1 MHPGGHG
8 RMAHDHNEDDGD
20 PKTPGQ
26 ERQPAR
32 EYGTLTVFFPVPHTV
47 RCCEEGC
54 RAAYAAA
61 KWIARRKSLQRH
73 LELDHGARI
82 RRTINVCSICG
93 ETLGLRPASH
103 ACLAAANLAAP
114 HVALPRQCG
123 SCSMSFPTR
132 RGLSNHE
139 QWHRREAAL
148 AARRDLAAGAAS
160 GASEQDNDGTP
171 PTEQDSIEGPA
182 VDPPETPAVAT
193 EQAAD
198 QEPSPVAPRGTPAQ
212 SSDGEM
218 AEAPSQ
224 RTPTQSGRT
233 AAWATPSPTPSLL
246 SNRGSPGAPASEA
259 HEPAAMQELSPC
271 RPESQDH
278 DGSTHDFGTQEKHA
292 GTTRPEGSAW
302 GLEDET
308 AELRALSRLPE
319 SAGEWARF
327 ENILD
332 RAIAAATK
340 HLRLPV
346 RDSRQPRRN
355 RRRAVRLITEGPS
368 QLCPIDPHALQ
379 DHYSNLWS
387 PTTVDTSILR
397 SRLSATEDLGLCP
410 FSPEEVAAKLRKCE
424 STAPGEDCLTYH
436 HWRQVDPEGR
446 FLAAVYN
453 VCLQYRRT
461 PLSWKLTRTILIH
474 KKGDREDPT
483 NRRPIALGR
492 TIAKLYAGCLTTR
505 LQRWLGDHAVLSR
518 CQKGFLPHNGVFE
531 HNFVL
536 QGRLD
541 DAGTGGGELCVGFLD
556 FANAF
561 GSVAHQAL
569 VDAVRGAGVGEAFA
583 TIVED
588 LYRARPPASW
598 QQLALRGQ
606 SPSEP
611 VQGGDRQH
619 NILAYADDLTLLAA
633 DPTTLQSRLDRVT
646 ALSALLGLRL
656 NAAKCRSIH
665 LSGCH
670 PVGTRPTSF
679 TVGGDPIPALGD
691 FEGHK
696 FLGCPVGFRVLPDET
711 TVDEAIH
718 LGGKLLSSMLG
729 PWQRLDAIKTVL
741 YPALNF
747 AMWVGLASKGEWQRL
762 DEELRPLIKK
772 TPYVPARASNEYL
785 YGSSQAGRAGIP
797 LAAELSDI
805 CRVDGAFKLLTSTD
819 VEVLERAAGDLEG
832 VVLRRL
838 RRPANTEDMEAYLSG
853 ETEGDFRQT
862 STQVQSVRTEAR
874 KASRRLSVAWE
885 HGARIN
891 CGEASVS
898 ARNRHK
904 LVKTIRALLSTERD
918 RAPHDKPNQGKAM
931 VCVAADPAN
940 SHFMRSGRYTRFSD
954 WRFVHRA
961 WLNLLPLN
969 ATRLWAPAADKRC
982 RRCGYGEET
991 LPHVLCHCMRQS
1003 RAMTERHNTIV
1014 ARIKKAAL
1022 GRFTVIA
1029 ENQVVGTTSLK
1040 PDLVLA
1046 RGEEALILDVCCLFE
1061 NRLQTLQDAREAKE
1075 EKYAPAHGP
1084 LLHCLQDRP
1093 PCCHLAAPGQPTP
1106 ALLPGPAAAC
1116 TACCLSETPA
1126 LLGLTTAW
1134 NPVLPAC
1141 GVPVGPSLATGTVL
1155 GHNRLASALAIVHH
1169 GPGFL
1174 AATPGGPLASGPGLL

>member
-1 MHPGGHG
+1 MDPGGHG

-20 PKTPGQ
+20 PNTPGR

-32 EYGTLTVFFPVPHTV
+32 EDGTLTVFFPVPHTV

-61 KWIARRKSLQRH
+61 KWTARRQSLQRH
-73 LELDHGARI
+73 LELEHGTRI

-103 ACLAAANLAAP
+103 ACLLAADSTAP
-114 HVALPRQCG
+114 PAALPHQCG

-171 PTEQDSIEGPA
+171 PPPTEQDSTEGPA
-182 VDPPETPAVAT
+182 EDLPETPAVAT
-193 EQAAD
+193 EKAAD
-198 QEPSPVAPRGTPAQ
+198 QEPSPVAPRGTPGQ

-233 AAWATPSPTPSLL
+233 AASATPSPTPSLL
-246 SNRGSPGAPASEA
+246 SNRGIPGAPASEA
-259 HEPAAMQELSPC
+259 HEPAAMQELSPG
-271 RPESQDH
+271 RAESQDH
-278 DGSTHDFGTQEKHA
+278 DGSTQDFGTQEEHA
-292 GTTRPEGSAW
+292 GTMRPEGSAW

-308 AELRALSRLPE
+308 AELRVLSRLPE
-319 SAGEWARF
+319 SAGQWARF

-346 RDSRQPRRN
+346 RDSRQSRRREVNPDNPQQIQTLYRRN
-355 RRRAVRLITEGPS
+355 RRRAS
-368 QLCPIDPHALQ
+368 H
-379 DHYSNLWS
+379 LWS

-397 SRLSATEDLGLCP
+397 SRLPATEELDLCP

-424 STAPGEDCLTYH
+424 STAPGEDRLTYH

-453 VCLQYRRT
+453 LCLQYRRT
-461 PLSWKLTRTILIH
+461 PLSWKSARTILIH

-483 NRRPIALGR
+483 NWRPIALGR

-518 CQKGFLPHNGVFE
+518 CQKGFLPHDAVFE

-541 DAGTGGGELCVGFLD
+541 DARTGGGEVCVGFLD

-561 GSVAHQAL
+561 GSV
-569 VDAVRGAGVGEAFA
+569 

-588 LYRARPPASW
+588 LYRANTTCVVAAAGITEPITIGAG
-598 QQLALRGQ
+598 LRQGCPL
-606 SPSEP
+606 SGLFFNLVVDPVIRA

-646 ALSALLGLRL
+646 ALSARLGLRL
-656 NAAKCRSIH
+656 NAAKCRSLH
-665 LSGCH
+665 LSGRH

-679 TVGGDPIPALGD
+679 TAGGDPIPALGD

-696 FLGCPVGFRVLPDET
+696 FLGRPVGFRVLPDET

-718 LGGKLLSSMLG
+718 LGRKLLSSMLA
-729 PWQRLDAIKTVL
+729 PWQRLDAIKTFL

-747 AMWVGLASKGEWQRL
+747 AMRVGLASKGEWQRL
-762 DEELRPLIKK
+762 DEELRPLIRK
-772 TPYVPARASNEYL
+772 TLYVPARASNEYL
-785 YGSSQAGRAGIP
+785 YGSTQAGSAGIP

-805 CRVDGAFKLLTSTD
+805 CRVDGAFKLLTSSD
-819 VEVLERAAGDLEG
+819 VEVRERAAGDLEG
-832 VVLRRL
+832 V
-838 RRPANTEDMEAYLSG
+838 EAYLSG
-853 ETEGDFRQT
+853 ETEDDFRQM
-862 STQVQSVRTEAR
+862 STQVQSVWTEAR

-885 HGARIN
+885 LLEHGARIN
-891 CGEASVS
+891 CREASVS
-898 ARNRHK
+898 VRNRHK

-918 RAPHDKPNQGKAM
+918 RALHDKPNQGKAM

-940 SHFMRSGRYTRFSD
+940 SHFMRSGRYTRFTD

-961 WLNLLPLN
+961 RLNLLPLN

-1003 RAMTERHNTIV
+1003 RAMERHNTIV
-1014 ARIKKAAL
+1014 ARIKKAAS

-1029 ENQVVGTTSLK
+1029 ENQVVVTTSLK

-1046 RGEEALILDVCCLFE
+1046 RGEEALILDVGCPFE
-1061 NRLQTLQDAREAKE
+1061 NRLQAFQDARKAKE
-1075 EKYAPAHGP
+1075 EKYSPVQRH
-1084 LLHCLQDRP
+1084 LLRRFQRMTVDAVVVGCLGIR
-1093 PCCHLAAPGQPTP
+1093 GM
-1106 ALLPGPAAAC
+1106 
-1116 TACCLSETPA
+1116 
-1126 LLGLTTAW
+1126 
-1134 NPVLPAC
+1134 
-1141 GVPVGPSLATGTVL
+1141 
-1155 GHNRLASALAIVHH
+1155 IV
-1169 GPGFL
+1169 
-1174 AATPGGPLASGPGLL
+1174 

>member
-1 MHPGGHG
+1 MATACTSPYCKRCGLFGHE
-8 RMAHDHNEDDGD
+8 ADG
-20 PKTPGQ
+20 
-26 ERQPAR
+26 
-32 EYGTLTVFFPVPHTV
+32 
-47 RCCEEGC
+47 CEEECERCGGSHGTREC
-54 RAAYAAA
+54 FRKKSYVAAV
-61 KWIARRKSLQRH
+61 RGSP
-73 LELDHGARI
+73 
-82 RRTINVCSICG
+82 
-93 ETLGLRPASH
+93 PASS
-103 ACLAAANLAAP
+103 ATIRPSPLPKMTAVKSNLQVLKPPAQRSSPLASSSDIPGRSNYTNL
-114 HVALPRQCG
+114 
-123 SCSMSFPTR
+123 MITR
-132 RGLSNHE
+132 DVFEYAQAKTGLSNHE

-171 PTEQDSIEGPA
+171 PTEQDSTEGPA
-182 VDPPETPAVAT
+182 EDPPETPAVAT

-198 QEPSPVAPRGTPAQ
+198 QEPSPVAPRGTPGQ

-233 AAWATPSPTPSLL
+233 AASATPPPTPSLL
-246 SNRGSPGAPASEA
+246 SNRGSPGASASEA
-259 HEPAAMQELSPC
+259 HEPAAMQELSPG
-271 RPESQDH
+271 RAESQNH
-278 DGSTHDFGTQEKHA
+278 DRSTQDFGTQEEHA

-346 RDSRQPRRN
+346 GDSRQSRRREVNPDNPQQIQTLYRRN

-397 SRLSATEDLGLCP
+397 SRLPATEELDLCP

-424 STAPGEDCLTYH
+424 SKSPWEDRLTYH

-453 VCLQYRRT
+453 
-461 PLSWKLTRTILIH
+461 
-474 KKGDREDPT
+474 
-483 NRRPIALGR
+483 
-492 TIAKLYAGCLTTR
+492 
-505 LQRWLGDHAVLSR
+505 RWLGDHAVLSR
-518 CQKGFLPHNGVFE
+518 CQKGFLPHDGVFE

-541 DAGTGGGELCVGFLD
+541 DARTGGGELCVGFLD
-556 FANAF
+556 FANTF

-569 VDAVRGAGVGEAFA
+569 VDAVRRAGAGEAFA

-588 LYRARPPASW
+588 LYRANTTCVVAAAGITEPITIGAG
-598 QQLALRGQ
+598 LRQGCPL
-606 SPSEP
+606 SGLLFNLVVDPVIRA

-646 ALSALLGLRL
+646 ALSARLGLRL
-656 NAAKCRSIH
+656 NAAKCRSLH
-665 LSGCH
+665 LSGRH
-670 PVGTRPTSF
+670 PVGTRPTPF

-696 FLGCPVGFRVLPDET
+696 FLGRPVGFRVLPDET

-718 LGGKLLSSMLG
+718 LGRKLLSSMLA
-729 PWQRLDAIKTVL
+729 PWQRLDALKTFL
-741 YPALNF
+741 HPALNF
-747 AMWVGLASKGEWQRL
+747 AMRVGLASKGEWQRL
-762 DEELRPLIKK
+762 DEELRPLIK
-772 TPYVPARASNEYL
+772 TLYVPARASNEYL
-785 YGSSQAGRAGIP
+785 YGGSQAGSAGIP

-805 CRVDGAFKLLTSTD
+805 CRVDGAFKLLMSTD
-819 VEVLERAAGDLEG
+819 VEVRERAAGDLEG
-832 VVLRRL
+832 VVSRRL

-853 ETEGDFRQT
+853 ETEGDFRLT
-862 STQVQSVRTEAR
+862 STQVQSVWSMAR
-874 KASRRLSVAWE
+874 KASRRLSVAWELLE

-918 RAPHDKPNQGKAM
+918 RALHDKPNQGKAM

-940 SHFMRSGRYTRFSD
+940 YHFMRSGRYTRFTD

-961 WLNLLPLN
+961 RLNFLPLN

-991 LPHVLCHCMRQS
+991 LPHVLCHCMRQN

-1046 RGEEALILDVCCLFE
+1046 RGEEALLLDVCCPFE
-1061 NRLQTLQDAREAKE
+1061 NRLQAFQDARKAKE
-1075 EKYAPAHGP
+1075 EKYAPVQRHLLRRFQRVTVDAVVVGSLGTWDQGNDRVMRRLCSSQYLRTLKRLRISDTISASTKIFRAHI
-1084 LLHCLQDRP
+1084 
-1093 PCCHLAAPGQPTP
+1093 
-1106 ALLPGPAAAC
+1106 
-1116 TACCLSETPA
+1116 
-1126 LLGLTTAW
+1126 
-1134 NPVLPAC
+1134 
-1141 GVPVGPSLATGTVL
+1141 GT
-1155 GHNRLASALAIVHH
+1155 
-1169 GPGFL
+1169 F
-1174 AATPGGPLASGPGLL
+1174 

>member
-1 MHPGGHG
+1 MDPGGLG

-20 PKTPGQ
+20 PNTPGR

-32 EYGTLTVFFPVPHTV
+32 EDGTLTVFFPVPHTV

-61 KWIARRKSLQRH
+61 KWTARRQSLQWH
-73 LELDHGARI
+73 LELEHGARI

-103 ACLAAANLAAP
+103 ACLAAADSTAP
-114 HVALPRQCG
+114 PCCPATPVWQLHNVLPHKEGLEQPRTVAQEG
-123 SCSMSFPTR
+123 GGTSS
-132 RGLSNHE
+132 
-139 QWHRREAAL
+139 
-148 AARRDLAAGAAS
+148 
-160 GASEQDNDGTP
+160 QDNDGTP
-171 PTEQDSIEGPA
+171 PTDQDSTEGPA
-182 VDPPETPAVAT
+182 EDPPETPAVAT

-198 QEPSPVAPRGTPAQ
+198 QEPSSVAPRGTPGQ

-224 RTPTQSGRT
+224 RTPTQSGWT
-233 AAWATPSPTPSLL
+233 AASATPSPTPSLL

-259 HEPAAMQELSPC
+259 HEPAAMQELSPG
-271 RPESQDH
+271 RAESQDH
-278 DGSTHDFGTQEKHA
+278 DGSTQDFGTQEEHA

-308 AELRALSRLPE
+308 AELRALSRLPQ

-346 RDSRQPRRN
+346 GDSRQSRRREVNPDNPQQIQTLYRRN

-387 PTTVDTSILR
+387 PTTVETSILR
-397 SRLSATEDLGLCP
+397 SRLPGTEELDLCP

-424 STAPGEDCLTYH
+424 STAPGEDRLTYH

-461 PLSWKLTRTILIH
+461 PLSGKSTRTILIQ

-483 NRRPIALGR
+483 
-492 TIAKLYAGCLTTR
+492 T
-505 LQRWLGDHAVLSR
+505 GDPLPL
-518 CQKGFLPHNGVFE
+518 CQKGFLPHDGVFE

-541 DAGTGGGELCVGFLD
+541 DARTGGGELCVGFLD

-569 VDAVRGAGVGEAFA
+569 VDAVRGAGAGAAFA

-588 LYRARPPASW
+588 LYRANTTCVVAAAGITGPITIGAG
-598 QQLALRGQ
+598 LRQGCPL
-606 SPSEP
+606 SGLLFNLVVDPVMHA

-619 NILAYADDLTLLAA
+619 NNLAYADDLTLLAA

-646 ALSALLGLRL
+646 ALSARLGLRL
-656 NAAKCRSIH
+656 NAAKCRSPH
-665 LSGCH
+665 LSGRH

-679 TVGGDPIPALGD
+679 TVVGDPIPALGD

-696 FLGCPVGFRVLPDET
+696 FLGRPVGFRLLPDET

-718 LGGKLLSSMLG
+718 LGRKLLSSMLA
-729 PWQRLDAIKTVL
+729 PWQRLDAIKTFL

-747 AMWVGLASKGEWQRL
+747 AMRVGLASKEEWQRL

-772 TPYVPARASNEYL
+772 TLYVPARASNEYL
-785 YGSSQAGRAGIP
+785 YGGSQAGSAGIP

-819 VEVLERAAGDLEG
+819 VEVRERAAGDLEG
-832 VVLRRL
+832 VVSRRL

-862 STQVQSVRTEAR
+862 STQVQSVWTEAR
-874 KASRRLSVAWE
+874 KAARRLSVAWE
-885 HGARIN
+885 LLEHGARIN
-891 CGEASVS
+891 CREASVS

-918 RAPHDKPNQGKAM
+918 RALHDERNQGKAM
-931 VCVAADPAN
+931 VCVVADPAN
-940 SHFMRSGRYTRFSD
+940 SHFMRCGRYTRFTD

-961 WLNLLPLN
+961 RLNLLPLN

-1003 RAMTERHNTIV
+1003 RAMTERDNTIV
-1014 ARIKKAAL
+1014 GRIKKAAL
-1022 GRFTVIA
+1022 GRFAVIA

-1040 PDLVLA
+1040 PDPVLA
-1046 RGEEALILDVCCLFE
+1046 CGEEALILDVCCPFE
-1061 NRLQTLQDAREAKE
+1061 NRLQAFQDARKAKE
-1075 EKYAPAHGP
+1075 EKYAPVQRHLLRWFQRVTVDAGVVGCLGTWDQGNDRVMRRLCRRQYLRTLKRLCISDTISASTKIFRAHI
-1084 LLHCLQDRP
+1084 
-1093 PCCHLAAPGQPTP
+1093 
-1106 ALLPGPAAAC
+1106 
-1116 TACCLSETPA
+1116 
-1126 LLGLTTAW
+1126 
-1134 NPVLPAC
+1134 
-1141 GVPVGPSLATGTVL
+1141 GT
-1155 GHNRLASALAIVHH
+1155 S
-1169 GPGFL
+1169 
-1174 AATPGGPLASGPGLL
+1174 